1 MAGKSIY
8 LTNTIAYDSAFDT
21 YDGLELMSSTATF
34 TLTGEVTGIVEG
46 LQVVTMTW
54 TLSTAA
60 GGLVQQVTAT
70 TALASATPIAL
81 STLTRLVLI
90 APPST
95 NTFPFRLSNS
105 TSEIGIPTSS
115 MLPCML
121 PTQPGS
127 TVYLYTT
134 GGTTVGGVRIIQY

>member
-34 TLTGEVTGIVEG
+34 KLTGEVTGIVEG

-70 TALASATPIAL
+70 TSLGTATPVPM
-81 STLTRLVLI
+81 STLTRLALI

-95 NTFPFRLSNS
+95 NTFPLRITDS
-105 TSEIGIPTSS
+105 TAQAGMPFSSYLPS
-115 MLPCML
+115 MLPI
-121 PTQPGS
+121 QPGS

-134 GGTTVGGVRIIQY
+134 GGTTVGGIRVIQY